1 MLSPI
6 LRLSYLLK
14 SDIINLMTVLLS
26 LQWWWFILGEGQEV
40 GLDICCHN

>member
-14 SDIINLMTVLLS
+14 SDITKSHDSFTVPAVVVVHFRGGVGGGFGYLLP
-26 LQWWWFILGEGQEV
+26 
-40 GLDICCHN
+40 